1 MIGDPLA
8 AKAAP
13 IAPQEIGG
21 DPAFIQKDWVERQG
35 VVAHCA
41 RAAATSRS
49 CSDARTVFF
58 TVKPSCCSA
67 RLADVPRACR
77 SAMRS
82 GCSRIKAASVCS
94 WERAPDAN
102 AAGAGRLF
110 ERRTQ
115 EALTRYLLGPR
126 PPHARVAIGSTR
138 SRRSIG
144 RALIPVVIFVVLG
157 LTIGGSLENASP
169 ENTFVAVEV
178 PVFAALLMILSAV
191 VSIVAIISI
200 YREGGILKRLRA
212 TPLRPQTI
220 LTAHVVVK
228 LLFTLLTL
236 ALMLLA
242 GRRFYPINVDVPFAS
257 FALALLFS
265 TWSIL
270 SVGFLIASL
279 VPTARFAQPLA
290 SIIL

>member
-1 MIGDPLA
+1 MLRGLWTLAWIEIKIFLREPL
-8 AKAAP
+8 
-13 IAPQEIGG
+13 
-21 DPAFIQKDWVERQG
+21 G
-35 VVAHCA
+35 VVG
-41 RAAATSRS
+41 
-49 CSDARTVFF
+49 TVA
-58 TVKPSCCSA
+58 V
-67 RLADVPRACR
+67 
-77 SAMRS
+77 
-82 GCSRIKAASVCS
+82 
-94 WERAPDAN
+94 
-102 AAGAGRLF
+102 
-110 ERRTQ
+110 
-115 EALTRYLLGPR
+115 
-126 PPHARVAIGSTR
+126 
-138 SRRSIG
+138 
-144 RALIPVVIFVVLG
+144 PVVIFVVLG
-157 LTIGGSLENASP
+157 RTLGGSLDSASP
-169 ENTFVAVEV
+169 ENTFVSVEV

-242 GRRFYPINVDVPFAS
+242 GRRFYPINVDVPLVS
-257 FALALLFS
+257 FVLALLFS

-290 SIIL
+290 SIILYPMIAISGLFVPVEELPTAVQLVARLIPLTYAVSLLEGIWTAGAWSSHLGDMTALVVVFVVCTGLSAKVFRWE